1 MFKKFYNSYLAYV
14 LVYTFY
20 FLSFALFSSLIS
32 VYMLGLGFS
41 AGHTSVVVSVAFFA
55 SMLAQPVM
63 GILNDRLSIKKVTLF
78 SFGAIIFIAIYFM
91 QVRDLLGL
99 TIGYSLVIMLI
110 NGVNPVM
117 DVLAAR
123 SPYTYGKIRIWGT
136 IGYALGSQ
144 LAGVLYQYVSPMAI
158 FIAFIG
164 AMIITIVGVLSI
176 KIRSESPK
184 SDEAP
189 KTKKDSYISQILTN
203 KTYLYY
209 LLIVALYSGV
219 GNAGHTYIPAMLQHS
234 GLSVGMAS
242 TVVSISVIC
251 ESPLIFYSYL
261 FMDKLSAKKLL
272 LCPLLIMLVQY
283 TIYGLNLGLASK
295 IILTLASK
303 HVSGMLLI
311 MVTLKIVSAIVDS
324 KYLVTAIALVQTV
337 RSLGSIFIQHFAGAV
352 IDAAGYETMSFFLAG
367 LMVLVIA
374 LAWFLKVPEKE
385 DQKLFS

>member
-41 AGHTSVVVSVAFFA
+41 AGQTSVVVSVAFFA

-91 QVRDLLGL
+91 QARDLLGL
-99 TIGYSLVIMLI
+99 TIGYSLVVMLI

-234 GLSVGMAS
+234 GLSV
-242 TVVSISVIC
+242 
-251 ESPLIFYSYL
+251 
-261 FMDKLSAKKLL
+261 
-272 LCPLLIMLVQY
+272 
-283 TIYGLNLGLASK
+283 
-295 IILTLASK
+295 
-303 HVSGMLLI
+303 
-311 MVTLKIVSAIVDS
+311 
-324 KYLVTAIALVQTV
+324 
-337 RSLGSIFIQHFAGAV
+337 
-352 IDAAGYETMSFFLAG
+352 
-367 LMVLVIA
+367 
-374 LAWFLKVPEKE
+374 
-385 DQKLFS
+385 

>member
-41 AGHTSVVVSVAFFA
+41 AGQTSVVVSVAFFA

-78 SFGAIIFIAIYFM
+78 SFGVIAIYFM

-99 TIGYSLVIMLI
+99 TIGYSLVVMLI

>member
-41 AGHTSVVVSVAFFA
+41 AGQTSVVVSVAFFA
-55 SMLAQPVM
+55 SMLAQPIM

-78 SFGAIIFIAIYFM
+78 SFGVIIFIAIYFM

-99 TIGYSLVIMLI
+99 TIGYSLVVMLI

-261 FMDKLSAKKLL
+261 CMDKLSAKKLL

-352 IDAAGYETMSFFLAG
+352 IDAAGYEMMSFFLAG
-367 LMVLVIA
+367 LMVLVIV

>member
-1 MFKKFYNSYLAYV
+1 MIKKFYNSYVAYV

-32 VYMLGLGFS
+32 VYMLDLGFS
-41 AGHTSVVVSVAFFA
+41 AGQTSLVVSAAFLA
-55 SMLAQPVM
+55 SMLAQPIM
-63 GILNDRLSIKKVTLF
+63 GILNDRLSIKKVTFF
-78 SFGAIIFIAIYFM
+78 SFGIIIFFAIYFM

-99 TIGYSLVIMLI
+99 TIGYSLVVMLI

-123 SPYTYGKIRIWGT
+123 SPYTYGTIRIWGT
-136 IGYALGSQ
+136 IGYAFGSQ
-144 LAGVLYQYVSPMAI
+144 LAGLLYQYISPTAI
-158 FIAFIG
+158 FLAFIG
-164 AMIITIVGVLSI
+164 AMIISIIGVLAI
-176 KIRSESPK
+176 NIRS
-184 SDEAP
+184 EAP
-189 KTKKDSYISQILTN
+189 KTYEGKKTKQDSYVGQILTN

-261 FMDKLSAKKLL
+261 FMDKISAKKLL
-272 LCPLLIMLVQY
+272 MCPLVLMLVQY

-295 IILTLASK
+295 IVLTLASK
-303 HVSGMLLI
+303 HVAGMLLI
-311 MVTLKIVSAIVDS
+311 MVTLKIVSTIVDS

-337 RSLGSIFIQHFAGAV
+337 RSLGSILVQHFAGEI
-352 IDAAGYETMSFFLAG
+352 IDEAGYETMSFFLAG
-367 LMVLVIA
+367 LMLLVIA
-374 LAWFLKVPEKE
+374 LACFLKLPEKE
-385 DQKLFS
+385 DQNLFS

>member
-1 MFKKFYNSYLAYV
+1 MIKKFYNSYVAYV

-32 VYMLGLGFS
+32 VYMLDLGFS
-41 AGHTSVVVSVAFFA
+41 AGQTSLVVSAAFFA
-55 SMLAQPVM
+55 SMLAQPIM

-78 SFGAIIFIAIYFM
+78 SFGIIIFFAIYFM

-99 TIGYSLVIMLI
+99 TIGYSLVVMLI

-123 SPYTYGKIRIWGT
+123 SPYTYGTIRIWGT
-136 IGYALGSQ
+136 IGYAFGSQ
-144 LAGVLYQYVSPMAI
+144 LAGLLYQYISPTAI
-158 FIAFIG
+158 FLAFIG
-164 AMIITIVGVLSI
+164 AMIISIIGVLAI
-176 KIRSESPK
+176 NIRS
-184 SDEAP
+184 EAP
-189 KTKKDSYISQILTN
+189 KTDEGKKTKQDSYVGQILTN

-234 GLSVGMAS
+234 GLSVGRAS
-242 TVVSISVIC
+242 TVISISVIC

-261 FMDKLSAKKLL
+261 FMDKISAKKLL
-272 LCPLLIMLVQY
+272 MCPLVLMLVQY

-295 IILTLASK
+295 IVLTLASK
-303 HVSGMLLI
+303 HVAGMLLI
-311 MVTLKIVSAIVDS
+311 MVTLKIVSTIVDS

-337 RSLGSIFIQHFAGAV
+337 RSLGSILVQHFAGEI
-352 IDAAGYETMSFFLAG
+352 IDEAGYEMMSFFLAG
-367 LMVLVIA
+367 LMLIVIG
-374 LAWFLKVPEKE
+374 LACFLKLPEKE
-385 DQKLFS
+385 DQNLFS

>member
-41 AGHTSVVVSVAFFA
+41 AGQTSVVVSVAFFA

-144 LAGVLYQYVSPMAI
+144 LAGLIYQRVAPQAI
-158 FIAFIG
+158 FPVFIG
-164 AMIITIVGVLSI
+164 MMLISSI
-176 KIRSESPK
+176 GLLGIQPKHDRAALESRNTRK
-184 SDEAP
+184 QTGLG
-189 KTKKDSYISQILTN
+189 KLLTN
-203 KTYLYY
+203 KTYLFY
-209 LLIVALYSGV
+209 LLLVALYSGV
-219 GNAGHTYIPAMLQHS
+219 GNTGHTYIPAMLQHS
-234 GLSVGMAS
+234 GLEVDMAS
-242 TVVSISVIC
+242 TVVALSVLV
-251 ESPLIFYSYL
+251 EAPFIFYSYL
-261 FMDKLSAKKLL
+261 FMDKISMKKLL
-272 LCPLLIMLVQY
+272 YICLGIIFLQY
-283 TIYGLNLGLASK
+283 SVYALDLGLISK
-295 IILTLASK
+295 IGMTLFSK
-303 HVSGMLLI
+303 HVTGMVLI
-311 MVTLKIVSAIVDS
+311 MVTLKIVAGLVDE
-324 KYLVTAIALVQTV
+324 KYLVTAIALIQTA
-337 RSLGSIFIQHFAGAV
+337 RSLGTILIQNLAGHFLDSWGYEGMNLFLAAV
-352 IDAAGYETMSFFLAG
+352 ICLVCLLA
-367 LMVLVIA
+367 L
-374 LAWFLKVPEKE
+374 FLKLPERKGN
-385 DQKLFS
+385 QLFG